1 MTDTTAVPHRE
12 IHLWGGI
19 ECTVNRVGERWFD
32 QTRRSGHADRPDD
45 LDRFAALGFRAL
57 RYPALWERIAPTSLD
72 HPDWSWTDERLARL
86 RTLGMDPVLGLLHHG
101 SGPAYTSLVD
111 DEFPTKLARF
121 ARLVAERYPWV
132 TNYTPVNEPLTTARF
147 SGLYG
152 HWYPHHHTDRSFV
165 RALLA
170 QARAVVLAMRAI
182 RQVNP
187 SARLIQTEDCG
198 QTFGTRSTGRQVQH
212 EEERRWLTWDLLAG
226 RVGHGHPMRGFL
238 LGAGAT
244 ERDLAFFLEHSCA
257 PDVLGLNYYLTSDRY
272 LDERLDR
279 YPAAAHGGNGYIRYA
294 DVEAVRARP
303 QGIVGHEAHLLAA
316 WERYRLPVAITE
328 VHLACTREEQMR
340 WFMEAWRGAHAARA
354 GGAEVEAVTA
364 WALLGS
370 YDWDSLVTCD
380 AGHYEPGVY
389 DIRSTPPRRTALGS
403 VIAELASGREPQH
416 PVLDMHGWWHRPDR
430 LVHGGR
436 AGLAAAS
443 PPGRPLLIIGA
454 TGTLGR
460 AFHRI
465 CSTRGLAS
473 RLTGRLDVDI
483 ADASRV
489 DAILRAVRP
498 WAVINAAGYVRV
510 DDAEDDHEACYRS
523 NVTGPVNLAAACHR
537 HGIALVTFSSDLVF
551 NGDTTVPYTEED
563 APCPLNV
570 YGATKAE
577 AETRVLDLL
586 ADALVIRTSA
596 FFGPWDEYNFIT
608 GVLRALGRNEAVR
621 AASDTT
627 VSPTYV
633 PDLVNA
639 TLDLLI
645 DGERGIWHLANDGA
659 TTWYELARRAATLAG
674 LPLRGICPVPTSQ
687 LWGPAARPAY
697 SAIRSSRGALMRGLD
712 AALAAYLVDADESAW
727 RRGADTCV
735 SS

>member
-1 MTDTTAVPHRE
+1 MTHIPAVPHRE
-12 IHLWGGI
+12 IHVWGGI
-19 ECTVNRVGERWFD
+19 ECTVNRVGAQWFD
-32 QTRRSGHADRPDD
+32 QTSRSGHSDRPDD
-45 LDRFAALGFRAL
+45 LDRFAALGLRAL
-57 RYPALWERIAPTSLD
+57 RYPALWERIAPVSLD
-72 HPDWSWTDERLARL
+72 RPDWSWTDDRLSRL
-86 RTLGMDPVLGLLHHG
+86 RTLEMRPILGLLHHG
-101 SGPAYTSLVD
+101 SGPAYTSLID
-111 DEFPTKLARF
+111 EEFPAKLARF
-121 ARLVAERYPWV
+121 AGMVARRYPWV
-132 TNYTPVNEPLTTARF
+132 IDYTPVNEPLTTARF
-147 SGLYG
+147 SALYG
-152 HWYPHHHTDRSFV
+152 HWYPHHRTDRSFV

-170 QARAVVLAMRAI
+170 QARGVVLAMRAI

-198 QTFGTRSTGRQVQH
+198 KTFGTSATRRQVQF
-212 EEERRWLTWDLLAG
+212 EEHRRWLTGDLLAG
-226 RVGHGHPMRGFL
+226 RVGPKHPLRAFL
-238 LGAGAT
+238 CNAGAT
-244 ERDLAFFLEHSCA
+244 ERELAFFTENPCV

-279 YPAAAHGGNGYIRYA
+279 YPESAHGGNGYMRYA

-303 QGIVGHEAHLLAA
+303 QGIHGHAAHLLGA
-316 WERYRLPVAITE
+316 WERYRIPVAITE
-328 VHLACTREEQMR
+328 VHLACTREEQVR
-340 WFMEAWRGAHAARA
+340 WFMEAWRGAHAARDR
-354 GGAEVEAVTA
+354 GAQVEAVTA

-389 DIRSTPPRRTALGS
+389 DVRSPEPRRTALGS
-403 VIAELASGREPQH
+403 VIAEISSGGEPRH
-416 PVLDMHGWWHRPDR
+416 PILDTDGWWHRADR
-430 LVHGGR
+430 RVYGGG
-436 AGLAAAS
+436 GLS
-443 PPGRPLLIIGA
+443 PAPPAGRPLLIIGA

-465 CSTRGLAS
+465 CSARGLAS
-473 RLTGRLDVDI
+473 RLAGRQDVDI

-489 DAILRAVRP
+489 DAIMRAVHP

-510 DDAEDDHEACYRS
+510 DDAETDHDSCYRS
-523 NVTGPVNLAAACHR
+523 NVTGPVTLAAACHR
-537 HGIALVTFSSDLVF
+537 HGVPLVTFSSDLVF
-551 NGDTTVPYTEED
+551 DGRTTVPYTEDD
-563 APCPLNV
+563 APGPLNV

-577 AETRVLDLL
+577 AEARVLGLL

-596 FFGPWDEYNFIT
+596 FFGPWDEFNFIT
-608 GVLRALGRNEAVR
+608 GVLRAIARNEPVR
-621 AASDTT
+621 AASDTI

-639 TLDLLI
+639 ALDLLI

-674 LPLRGICPVPTSQ
+674 LPVRGIHPTPTAQ

-697 SAIRSSRGALMRGLD
+697 SAISTRRGRVMRGLD
-712 AALAAYLVDADESAW
+712 AALAAYVVDAGESAW